1 MKGGL
6 AYTQDHVLV
15 RSLLLVNIAEKLEQQ
30 QLQKYFERYGYVE
43 RLDLYPIE
51 NGGRTGCVVFANPC
65 DAAIALRAMFH
76 DVSGCR
82 IRVRSSYSWQQPDAD
97 EPDETPS
104 AIMKLDDH
112 CLEQIFSQLAV
123 SDRVHFARTCSRFR
137 NIYEGMSPS
146 LDKSVNFQLFESMTA
161 RDVRDFFQLSGRNI
175 KNIECT
181 LPRSCFNQ
189 VYSLIGMHCDNLQSM
204 IIKHNS
210 FTNLKINIFQM
221 FAHPNSLQNLTLRKC
236 ELIDEHLPAFKHMR
250 QLKKLDLSYNNM
262 ITGRS
267 TTTTQA
273 TPFITPP
280 STSPKTVEEHNKYES
295 CGDQKECVPRWL
307 CANDTI
313 NTGGE
318 NIIDIRI
325 NTDSPTDTATKTC
338 SNYLHVCCN
347 IPDKRDKPEVP
358 ITPVDTNRGCGY
370 RNPKGVTFK
379 ITGALDQ
386 EAEFAEFP
394 WMVAVLREEAALN
407 LYECGGALI
416 TPEVILTAAHCVHNK
431 DAKSLIVRAGEWDT
445 QTKDEPIPHE
455 DRYVKEIIYHEQFNK
470 GSLYNDVALLFLESP
485 FNLQENIQPV
495 CLPNAGEQF
504 DYDRCFATG
513 WGKNKFGKDGEYQRY
528 GFDNIVKKNT
538 IVAASVNKN
547 YNKNNLHFVQT
558 L

>member
-30 QLQKYFERYGYVE
+30 QLQKYFESYGCVE

-123 SDRVHFARTCSRFR
+123 PDRVHFARTCSRFR
-137 NIYEGMSPS
+137 NIYEEMSPS
-146 LDKSVNFQLFESMTA
+146 LDKS
-161 RDVRDFFQLSGRNI
+161 
-175 KNIECT
+175 
-181 LPRSCFNQ
+181 
-189 VYSLIGMHCDNLQSM
+189 SM

-221 FAHPNSLQNLTLRKC
+221 FAHPNSLQNLALQRVISPTIITWLAEHKSEQLEYFEISNAFSNYINDEILLEIGKLTALHTLNLQDGNTITDRGLNALFTLQ
-236 ELIDEHLPAFKHMR
+236 ELREINVTSGK
-250 QLKKLDLSYNNM
+250 Q
-262 ITGRS
+262 ITDN
-267 TTTTQA
+267 
-273 TPFITPP
+273 
-280 STSPKTVEEHNKYES
+280 EERNKYES

-325 NTDSPTDTATKTC
+325 NTDSPTDSATKTC

-504 DYDRCFATG
+504 DFDRCFATG
-513 WGKNKFGKDGEYQRY
+513 WGKNKFGKDGEYQ
-528 GFDNIVKKNT
+528 NT

-558 L
+558 LYPASIPSINL